1 MLKRCVVIDVGEGLL
16 ELVNPKIVWST
27 GECGAAPRAACPC
40 PAAGAPWS
48 ARKSV
53 AGAAPRIASASP
65 LKSRARAFWTMALC
79 HEIDHLDGIIYID
92 KMIEDVTDQYETE
105 DEE

>member
-1 MLKRCVVIDVGEGLL
+1 
-16 ELVNPKIVWST
+16 
-27 GECGAAPRAACPC
+27 
-40 PAAGAPWS
+40 
-48 ARKSV
+48 
-53 AGAAPRIASASP
+53 
-65 LKSRARAFWTMALC
+65 MALC